1 VEADNR
7 GLGHGA
13 GQASIPVVPF
23 TPLEPPPTAL
33 VRGDSELI
41 FPMEVNTLL
50 EDATVEEEY
59 EDEVRKAQEAV
70 EKLKLGS
77 PDPTDG

>member
-1 VEADNR
+1 
-7 GLGHGA
+7 
-13 GQASIPVVPF
+13 
-23 TPLEPPPTAL
+23 
-33 VRGDSELI
+33 
-41 FPMEVNTLL
+41 MEVNTLL
-50 EDATVEEEY
+50 ERATAEEEY